1 MSERPSDEAIWASV
15 ANTLRTTVL
24 PQLSDPQA
32 RSSTIHL
39 IGLATYAGRRGPD
52 PDLNRLEELAQAL
65 GASSGQDVRRSCF
78 AVLADPHHAAH
89 PVIRE
94 IIERHLEQDL
104 ETEAALLRARRGQV
118 PGG

>member
-15 ANTLRTTVL
+15 ANTLRTRVL